1 MEEEAEEMA
10 EAFQA
15 PGMGGVVALVETDSE
30 AEARNEV
37 LTEHSIVNFNSPEV
51 EKMGLQYFILH

>member
-1 MEEEAEEMA
+1 MA
-10 EAFQA
+10 EASRA

-37 LTEHSIVNFNSPEV
+37 LTEHLIVNFNDPEV
-51 EKMGLQYFILH
+51 EKNGTAVFYITLK